1 MTQLNFTLQTLTPI
15 FIGSGEELRKDFDFA
30 VHDGG
35 TYRLNSDVIL
45 EKKYRP
51 NGSFVPGRLLDKDD
65 FRKREFFR
73 YLVRGTPRSE
83 KTDARLMACIKD
95 VYECPYIPGSSIKGA
110 IRTALAK
117 AEIRDRKLK
126 LYPSI
131 DLTSSSRSSLKSKDD
146 LIEREL
152 FGLGA
157 ASEASKFPR
166 VDIFRALQVSDAMMA
181 TERRRPGGG
190 LFIANATPISRSLSA
205 TGTSVQI
212 ELEAVRKMQ
221 RFTGTLTFDDFLL
234 NGKFSDRAEI
244 FENWIDTM
252 RDAGYE
258 RLKWLIDWFKGVD
271 SSDMIDKSLKDM
283 LELKAYEIPHALIQI
298 GGGTGWDG
306 MTYGKLLQDKD
317 PTQFEIMIEE
327 LKILRPTCGGFPRR
341 TEKQLFP
348 SSKKV
353 VLDPKTGWKP
363 ASLLGWC
370 LLVFEKK
377 AGSK

>member
-30 VHDGG
+30 IHDGG

-45 EKKYRP
+45 EKKYQP
-51 NGSFVPGRLLDKDD
+51 NGSFVPGRLLDEDD
-65 FRKREFFR
+65 FRRREFFR
-73 YLVRGTPRSE
+73 YAVRGTPRSE

-117 AEIRDRKLK
+117 AEIQKCSLRLYDQIRDKGK
-126 LYPSI
+126 KA
-131 DLTSSSRSSLKSKDD
+131 DNE
-146 LIEREL
+146 IESAL
-152 FGLGA
+152 FGPDPN
-157 ASEASKFPR
+157 SD
-166 VDIFRALQVSDAMMA
+166 VFRALQVSDAMMA
-181 TERRRPGGG
+181 TETRRPGGG

-258 RLKWLIDWFKGVD
+258 RLEWLIDWFKGVD